1 MTNNLHLHATSR
13 LTAATDGAH
22 VREAIDSVTWERR
35 GLLQRLVRTSSRDD
49 EAKVR
54 RRGR

>member
-1 MTNNLHLHATSR
+1 MTKNLQLHETSR

-22 VREAIDSVTWERR
+22 VREAIESVTWERR
-35 GLLQRLVRTSSRDD
+35 GLLQRLVRTSSLGD
-49 EAKVR
+49 EARVR